1 VPEDAVIFSVTNFIE
16 SLIYNL
22 PDREILNQDKQP
34 LKYTLNYGD
43 YYYTKE
49 DFIPYLDKGQRIY
62 VLYNWNADIYEKGLP
77 GYSTKLA
84 IKNRETF
91 VLCEYYAE
99 RFFYGPP
106 LPDSLR
112 NKSKL

>member
-1 VPEDAVIFSVTNFIE
+1 M
-16 SLIYNL
+16 
-22 PDREILNQDKQP
+22 NQDKQP

-49 DFIPYLDKGQRIY
+49 DFIPYLNKGQRIY
-62 VLYNWNADIYEKGLP
+62 VLYNWNADIYDKGLP

-99 RFFYGPP
+99 GFSMARHC
-106 LPDSLR
+106 LTACAIKTS
-112 NKSKL
+112 SKCY